1 MVDTSGSSHCSTSSS
16 SSESGRMKSDTL
28 HTNNS
33 SGRAYA
39 KKKTRKRRQR
49 DRQDKNDEMIDEFDL
64 LNSTAK
70 NNGTTPADDDD
81 DDQKIP
87 SILSCTIGPYDV
99 ICGRNK
105 TAFNNIGNRRFRFTI
120 ALALPRFL
128 IATSRKEK
136 SIVIQSI
143 QQLVHQNGGR

>member
-33 SGRAYA
+33 SGRAHA
-39 KKKTRKRRQR
+39 KKKRRKRRQR
-49 DRQDKNDEMIDEFDL
+49 DRQDKNDDMIDEFDL

-70 NNGTTPADDDD
+70 NIGTATPADD

-128 IATSRKEK
+128 IAKSRKEK
-136 SIVIQSI
+136 SIVIQSV
-143 QQLVHQNGGR
+143 QQLVQ